1 VPLPE
6 QPDGQDQ
13 TLNETGRRGGSRL
26 RQRLYMILE
35 AGKTGDRASMFF
47 DWFMV
52 GLILVNVAAF
62 AAETDENVAAKF
74 GAAFAAF
81 NGLSIAIFTAE
92 YLARLWVCIDHPP
105 LKRYG
110 PLAVRLRWATTPSM
124 LIDLAVIL
132 PFYLS
137 LLVAIDLRVLRVFRL
152 LRFLKLARF
161 SPALDSLARVFQAER
176 RAVMGALIVMLGL
189 LFFSASVIYALEHEA
204 QPEAFGSVPKSMWW
218 ALATLTTVGYG
229 DVVPVTLLGKMFGG
243 LVMIFGLGMF
253 ALPIAIVSSGF
264 AREIHRRDFVVSWG
278 MVARV
283 PLFQGVKPAIL
294 ADLVDILEAQVVD
307 AGTVIAR
314 RGDSADAMYFIVVG
328 RIELAFEH
336 RSIELEEGDFF
347 GEMALMDQRR
357 RSATITV
364 LSRSHL
370 LRLSA
375 PDFQELISHHPHAHE
390 LILEAV
396 RLRGL
401 QFRVTDDIEQE
412 VAEEKASQEE

>member
-1 VPLPE
+1 LAE
-6 QPDGQDQ
+6 QPE
-13 TLNETGRRGGSRL
+13 ETRPVRDISQRREGSAL
-26 RQRLYMILE
+26 RQRLYVILE
-35 AGKTGDRASMFF
+35 AGKTGDRASVIF

-52 GLILVNVAAF
+52 VLILANVAAF
-62 AAETDENVAAKF
+62 AAETDEFVAARF
-74 GAAFAAF
+74 GTAFAVF
-81 NGLSIAIFTAE
+81 NAVSIAIFTVE
-92 YLARLWVCIDHPP
+92 YLLRLWVCVDHPP
-105 LKRYG
+105 LWRYG
-110 PLAVRLRWATTPSM
+110 PLAVRFRWATTPSM

-137 LLVAIDLRVLRVFRL
+137 LLLTVDLRMLRVFRL

-161 SPALDSLARVFQAER
+161 SPALDSLGRVLYAER
-176 RAVMGALIVMLGL
+176 RAMLGALIVMLGL
-189 LFFSASVIYALEHEA
+189 LIFSASVIYALEHKV
-204 QPEAFGSVPKSMWW
+204 QPDVFGSVPKSMWW

-229 DVVPVTLLGKMFGG
+229 DVVPVTVLGKMFGG
-243 LVMIFGLGMF
+243 LVMLFGLGMF

-307 AGTVIAR
+307 AGTVIAH
-314 RGDSADAMYFIVVG
+314 RGDDADAMYFIVVG
-328 RIELAFEH
+328 DVQLAFEH
-336 RSIELEEGDFF
+336 RLIELSEGDFF
-347 GEMALMDQRR
+347 GEMALMDKRR
-357 RSATITV
+357 RSATITTR
-364 LSRSHL
+364 SRCHL

-375 PDFQELISHHPHAHE
+375 PDFRELISHHPHAHD

-401 QFRVTDDIEQE
+401 QFDVTDDLEQE
-412 VAEEKASQEE
+412 IAEEKAAKES

>member
-1 VPLPE
+1 MHLPE
-6 QPDGQDQ
+6 QPDEKDGMRD
-13 TLNETGRRGGSRL
+13 EVRPRGGSKL
-26 RQRLYMILE
+26 RQRLYVILE
-35 AGKTGDRASMFF
+35 AGKTGDRASAFF

-74 GAAFAAF
+74 GAAFAIF
-81 NGLSIAIFTAE
+81 NGLSIGIFTAE

-105 LKRYG
+105 LRSYG
-110 PLAVRLRWATTPSM
+110 PFTVRLRWAMTPSM

-176 RAVMGALIVMLGL
+176 RAMMGALIVMLGL

-229 DVVPVTLLGKMFGG
+229 DVVPVTVLGKMFGG
-243 LVMIFGLGMF
+243 LVMVFGLGMF

-283 PLFQGVKPAIL
+283 PLFEGVKPAIL

-307 AGTVIAR
+307 AGTVIAHR
-314 RGDSADAMYFIVVG
+314 DDPADAMYFIVVG
-328 RIELAFEH
+328 RVELAFEH
-336 RSIELEEGDFF
+336 RSMELEEGDFF

-357 RSATITV
+357 RSATITAH
-364 LSRSHL
+364 SRCHL

-375 PDFQELISHHPHAHE
+375 PDFRELISHHPHAHE

-412 VAEEKASQEE
+412 VVEEKSSREE

>member
-1 VPLPE
+1 M
-6 QPDGQDQ
+6 D
-13 TLNETGRRGGSRL
+13 ETGHRGGSKL
-26 RQRLYMILE
+26 RQRLYVILE
-35 AGKTGDRASMFF
+35 AGKTGDRASVFF

-74 GAAFAAF
+74 GAAFAVF
-81 NGLSIAIFTAE
+81 NGLSIAIFTVE

-105 LKRYG
+105 LQQYG
-110 PLAVRLRWATTPSM
+110 PFAVRFRWAMTPSM

-137 LLVAIDLRVLRVFRL
+137 LLVAVDLRVLRVFRL

-176 RAVMGALIVMLGL
+176 RAMMGALIVMLGL
-189 LFFSASVIYALEHEA
+189 LVFSASVIYALEHEA
-204 QPEAFGSVPKSMWW
+204 QPEVFGSVPKSMWW

-229 DVVPVTLLGKMFGG
+229 DVVPVTVLGKMFGG
-243 LVMIFGLGMF
+243 IVMIFGLGMF

-283 PLFQGVKPAIL
+283 PLFEGVKPAIL
-294 ADLVDILEAQVVD
+294 ADLVEILEAQVVD
-307 AGTVIAR
+307 AGTVIAH

-328 RIELAFEH
+328 QVELAFEH
-336 RSIELEEGDFF
+336 RSIAVEEGDFF
-347 GEMALMDQRR
+347 GEMALLDQRR
-357 RSATITV
+357 RSATITT
-364 LSRSHL
+364 LSRCHL

-375 PDFQELISHHPHAHE
+375 SDFRELISHHPHAHE

-412 VAEEKASQEE
+412 VAEEKANQDE